1 MEEAAAPHATGK
13 RRLGEPLRHA
23 VKLAMTLI
31 VRNEADVIEDN
42 LRFHRALGVDFFIA
56 LDNGS
61 TDGTVEI
68 LKRHEQ
74 AGILKL
80 VKMSGPMLRVQR
92 QGATEIGRL
101 AHEMGADWVV
111 HNDADEFWWPITG
124 NLKQALAQIPEQFG
138 IVLAPR
144 TEFIA
149 RPDGEGAF
157 ADRMVI
163 REARFRRP
171 PKTAHRAHPLIKMW
185 ERHPIDVWV
194 KSDRSPRSGLV
205 GKPALRIESNHRD
218 DPGLELVM
226 APEFPVGVLHFPLR
240 SFEQYRRKVDLV
252 AQNRLFDRNAEAQA
266 LRDAYEA
273 GRLKELYDA
282 LVPDDG
288 EVSRGLAEGWLVE
301 DTSFRDYLLACPS
314 LSEEAP
320 PPSRALSPEQR
331 DTALAEM
338 REDGMYAISRYLQTV
353 ASKKRKR
360 HMQAREL
367 KRLRAW
373 ARESK
378 REIRQL
384 QRRQR
389 RLERRAEKLE
399 RVQASRWWRMRP
411 RLPKRRRVGH

>member
-1 MEEAAAPHATGK
+1 
-13 RRLGEPLRHA
+13 

-42 LRFHRALGVDFFIA
+42 LRFHRAQGVDLFIA

-61 TDGTVEI
+61 TDGTLEI
-68 LKRHEQ
+68 LERHER
-74 AGILKL
+74 AGVLKL
-80 VKMSGPMLRVQR
+80 VRMSGPMLRVQR

-101 AHEMGADWVV
+101 AHEMGADWVI
-111 HNDADEFWWPITG
+111 HNDADEFWWPLTG
-124 NLKQALAQIPEQFG
+124 DLKQALGAIPEQFG

-149 RPDGEGAF
+149 RPDGKGSF
-157 ADRMVI
+157 AERLLI

-205 GKPALRIESNHRD
+205 GKPALRVESNHREEAE
-218 DPGLELVM
+218 LELVL
-226 APEFPVGVLHFPLR
+226 APEFPIGVLHFPLR
-240 SFEQYRRKVDLV
+240 SFEQYRKKVDLV
-252 AQNRLFDRNAEAQA
+252 AENRLFDRDAEARA
-266 LRDAYEA
+266 LRQTYEA
-273 GRLKELYDA
+273 GRLEEHFA
-282 LVPDDG
+282 GLVPDDETVASG
-288 EVSRGLAEGWLVE
+288 IAEGWLVE
-301 DTSFRDYLLACPS
+301 DTEFRDYLLACPGV
-314 LSEEAP
+314 LEDGAPTPEA
-320 PPSRALSPEQR
+320 RALSPER
-331 DTALAEM
+331 RVAALAGM

-353 ASKKRKR
+353 ASKKRER

-367 KRLRAW
+367 KRLRVW
-373 ARESK
+373 ERKSR

-389 RLERRAEKLE
+389 RLERLAGRLQ
-399 RVQASRWWRMRP
+399 RVQKSRWWRLRP
-411 RLPKRRRVGH
+411 RLPRRRRAGH